1 MSSYQQQR
9 ETRSRIIFTVL
20 IIAVSVAITY
30 GLIRL
35 TLPSITGQNPTTNDS
50 SNQTARKQE
59 EKKDLPRGDAK
70 RVADL
75 DRLAA
80 ALKTYKERHGGYPM
94 STGTCAGGTFDS
106 DADLGFLADLER
118 EAVIDAIPRDT
129 DGIIKST
136 KTGQRTNATTTADD
150 CDTMYG
156 AKHYLYYSN
165 GTKFALIASVDD
177 ADAIPDNAAGVYLA
191 KGDREWFDGSAL
203 IKDWHWSR
211 NVYIVSNQPLPETG
225 RKLHE

>member
-20 IIAVSVAITY
+20 IIAVTVAITY

-35 TLPSITGQNPTTNDS
+35 TLPSLTGQSPTANDAS
-50 SNQTARKQE
+50 SQTAEKQE
-59 EKKDLPRGDAK
+59 EEKDLPRGDAK

-80 ALKTYKERHGGYPM
+80 ALKTYKEQHGGYPV
-94 STGTCAGGTFDS
+94 STGTCAGGSFDS

-118 EAVIDAIPRDT
+118 EAVIDAIPRDPA
-129 DGIIKST
+129 GIAKTIKREPGAS
-136 KTGQRTNATTTADD
+136 TTASTED

-177 ADAIPDNAAGVYLA
+177 ADAIPDDAAGVYLA
-191 KGDREWFDGSAL
+191 EDDREWFDGSAL
-203 IKDWHWSR
+203 IADWHWSR
-211 NVYIVSNQPLPETG
+211 NVYIVSNQ
-225 RKLHE
+225 KLAEAAKK

>member
-1 MSSYQQQR
+1 MSSYHQQR
-9 ETRSRIIFTVL
+9 ETRSRVIFTVL
-20 IIAVSVAITY
+20 IIAVTVGITY

-35 TLPSITGQNPTTNDS
+35 TLPSLTGQTTTTTNDS
-50 SNQTARKQE
+50 TSQTAEKQE
-59 EKKDLPRGDAK
+59 EEKDLPRGDAK

-80 ALKTYKERHGGYPM
+80 ALKTYKEQHGGYPI
-94 STGTCAGGTFDS
+94 STGTCAGGSFDS

-118 EAVIDAIPRDT
+118 EAVIDAIPRDPAGVAKIT
-129 DGIIKST
+129 KAGQDNEATST
-136 KTGQRTNATTTADD
+136 ED

-177 ADAIPDNAAGVYLA
+177 ADAIPDDAAGVYLA
-191 KGDREWFDGSAL
+191 EGDREWFDGSAL
-203 IKDWHWSR
+203 IADWHWSR
-211 NVYIVSNQPLPETG
+211 NVYIVSNQ
-225 RKLHE
+225 KLAEVTKK

>member
-1 MSSYQQQR
+1 MSSYHQQR

-35 TLPSITGQNPTTNDS
+35 TLPSLTGQTTTTNDNS
-50 SNQTARKQE
+50 ITQTIEKE
-59 EKKDLPRGDAK
+59 ETKDLPRGDAK

-80 ALKTYKERHGGYPM
+80 ALKTYKEQHGGYPI
-94 STGTCAGGTFDS
+94 STGTCAGGSFDG
-106 DADLGFLADLER
+106 DADLSFLADLER

-129 DGIIKST
+129 GGVIKSAKAERGT
-136 KTGQRTNATTTADD
+136 STTTAAEE

-177 ADAIPDNAAGVYLA
+177 ADAIPDDAAGVYLA
-191 KGDREWFDGSAL
+191 EGDREWFDGSAL
-203 IKDWHWSR
+203 IADWHWSR
-211 NVYIVSNQPLPETG
+211 NVYIVSNQ
-225 RKLHE
+225 KLAAAAGE

>member
-35 TLPSITGQNPTTNDS
+35 TLPSLTGQTPATNDS
-50 SNQTARKQE
+50 STQTAQKQE

-129 DGIIKST
+129 DGVIKST
-136 KTGQRTNATTTADD
+136 KTERVTNAT
-150 CDTMYG
+150 G
-156 AKHYLYYSN
+156 A
-165 GTKFALIASVDD
+165 
-177 ADAIPDNAAGVYLA
+177 
-191 KGDREWFDGSAL
+191 
-203 IKDWHWSR
+203 
-211 NVYIVSNQPLPETG
+211 
-225 RKLHE
+225 

>member
-20 IIAVSVAITY
+20 IIAVTY

-35 TLPSITGQNPTTNDS
+35 TLPSITGQNPTTNNS
-50 SNQTARKQE
+50 SNPTAQKQE

-75 DRLAA
+75 DRLAT

-106 DADLGFLADLER
+106 DAELGFLADLDETVARRPRGRPRVPKRVRVNFEPRER
-118 EAVIDAIPRDT
+118 LDIWKLALVLHGVYARDQARAKARKHEHKEAMNR
-129 DGIIKST
+129 
-136 KTGQRTNATTTADD
+136 
-150 CDTMYG
+150 
-156 AKHYLYYSN
+156 
-165 GTKFALIASVDD
+165 DD
-177 ADAIPDNAAGVYLA
+177 AG
-191 KGDREWFDGSAL
+191 
-203 IKDWHWSR
+203 
-211 NVYIVSNQPLPETG
+211 
-225 RKLHE
+225 

>member
-9 ETRSRIIFTVL
+9 QTRSRIIFTVL

-35 TLPSITGQNPTTNDS
+35 TLPSLTGQTPATNDS
-50 SNQTARKQE
+50 SNQTAQKQE
-59 EKKDLPRGDAK
+59 EKKDFPRGDAK

-80 ALKTYKERHGGYPM
+80 ALKTYKERHGGYPL
-94 STGTCAGGTFDS
+94 STGTCAGGSFDS

-118 EAVIDAIPRDT
+118 EAVIDAIPRDPA
-129 DGIIKST
+129 GMA
-136 KTGQRTNATTTADD
+136 KTAKAAQRTDTNASKD

-191 KGDREWFDGSAL
+191 EGDREWFDGSAL

-211 NVYIVSNQPLPETG
+211 NVYIVSNQSLMKAT
-225 RKLHE
+225 RD

>member
-35 TLPSITGQNPTTNDS
+35 TLPSLTGQNPTTNNL
-50 SNQTARKQE
+50 SNQTAQKQE
-59 EKKDLPRGDAK
+59 EKEDLPRGDAK

-80 ALKTYKERHGGYPM
+80 ALKTYKEQHGGYPI
-94 STGTCAGGTFDS
+94 STGTCAGGSFDS
-106 DADLGFLADLER
+106 DADLSFLADLER
-118 EAVIDAIPRDT
+118 EAVIDAIPRDPAGVAKIT
-129 DGIIKST
+129 KAGQDNEATST
-136 KTGQRTNATTTADD
+136 ED

-177 ADAIPDNAAGVYLA
+177 ADAIPDDAAGVYLA
-191 KGDREWFDGSAL
+191 EGDREWFDGSAL
-203 IKDWHWSR
+203 IADWHWSR
-211 NVYIVSNQPLPETG
+211 NVYIVSNQ
-225 RKLHE
+225 KLAEAKR

>member
-35 TLPSITGQNPTTNDS
+35 TLPSLTGQNPTTNNL
-50 SNQTARKQE
+50 SNQTAQKQE
-59 EKKDLPRGDAK
+59 EKEDLPRGDAK

-129 DGIIKST
+129 DGVIKSAKAEQGT
-136 KTGQRTNATTTADD
+136 STTTAAEE

-177 ADAIPDNAAGVYLA
+177 ADVIPDDAAGVYLA
-191 KGDREWFDGSAL
+191 EGDREWFDGSAL
-203 IKDWHWSR
+203 IADWHWSR
-211 NVYIVSNQPLPETG
+211 NVYIVSNQ
-225 RKLHE
+225 KLAQVAD

>member
-9 ETRSRIIFTVL
+9 ETRSRIIFPVL

-35 TLPSITGQNPTTNDS
+35 TLPSLTGQTPTTNDS
-50 SNQTARKQE
+50 SNQTAQEQE

-129 DGIIKST
+129 DGIIKSA
-136 KTGQRTNATTTADD
+136 KTGQGTNATATADD

-177 ADAIPDNAAGVYLA
+177 ADAIPNDAAGVYLA
-191 KGDREWFDGSAL
+191 EGDREWFDGSAL
-203 IKDWHWSR
+203 IADWHWSR
-211 NVYIVSNQPLPETG
+211 NVYIVSNQ
-225 RKLHE
+225 KLAEPAKK

>member
-20 IIAVSVAITY
+20 IIAVTVGITY

-35 TLPSITGQNPTTNDS
+35 TLPSLTSQAPAANDS
-50 SNQTARKQE
+50 RSQAAEKHE
-59 EKKDLPRGDAK
+59 EEKDLPRGDAK

-80 ALKTYKERHGGYPM
+80 ALKTYKEQHGGYPI
-94 STGTCAGGTFDS
+94 STGTCAGGSFDS
-106 DADLGFLADLER
+106 DANLGFLADLER
-118 EAVIDAIPRDT
+118 EAVIDAVPRDPA
-129 DGIIKST
+129 GIAKTAKAEQST
-136 KTGQRTNATTTADD
+136 EAASAED

-177 ADAIPDNAAGVYLA
+177 AIPDDAAGVYLA
-191 KGDREWFDGSAL
+191 EGDREWFDGSAL
-203 IKDWHWSR
+203 IADWRWSR
-211 NVYIVSNQPLPETG
+211 NVYIVSNQTLAELAK
-225 RKLHE
+225 R

>member
-9 ETRSRIIFTVL
+9 ETHSRIIFTVL
-20 IIAVSVAITY
+20 IIAVTVGITY

-35 TLPSITGQNPTTNDS
+35 TLPSLTGQTPATNDNS
-50 SNQTARKQE
+50 ITQTIEKE
-59 EKKDLPRGDAK
+59 EMKDLPRGDAK

-80 ALKTYKERHGGYPM
+80 ALKTYKERHGGYPI
-94 STGTCAGGTFDS
+94 STGTCAGGSFDS
-106 DADLGFLADLER
+106 DADLSFLADLER
-118 EAVIDAIPRDT
+118 EAVIEAIPRDA
-129 DGIIKST
+129 DGIAKTAKAEQGAHAAST
-136 KTGQRTNATTTADD
+136 ED

-177 ADAIPDNAAGVYLA
+177 ADAIPDDAAGVYLA
-191 KGDREWFDGSAL
+191 EGDREWFDGLTRA
-203 IKDWHWSR
+203 
-211 NVYIVSNQPLPETG
+211 T
-225 RKLHE
+225 